1 MAGNGGGRMSGRRR
15 LPAGLRH
22 PLFVAGVGIYLVL
35 ILYKTG
41 SPLVAGWPR
50 PPALL
55 RAHLADA
62 LALPLLLTLELWLL
76 RRYYFRRPAFVL
88 PISWIFSTWLVFS
101 LWFEWLLPHLDARAT
116 ADWRDVLAYA
126 LGGLVFGLWL
136 NRPAEP
142 AD

>member
-1 MAGNGGGRMSGRRR
+1 MAGDGGGRMSGRR
-15 LPAGLRH
+15 LPAELRH
-22 PLFVAGVGIYLVL
+22 PLFVGGVGIYLVL

-41 SPLVAGWPR
+41 SPLVAGWPL

-76 RRYYFRRPAFVL
+76 RRYYFRRPSFVL
-88 PISWIFSTWLVFS
+88 PTSWIFGTWLVFS
-101 LWFEWLLPHLDARAT
+101 LWFEWLLPRLDIRAT

-126 LGGLVFGLWL
+126 LGGLIFGLWL
-136 NRPAEP
+136 NQPAEP

>member
-1 MAGNGGGRMSGRRR
+1 MKR
-15 LPAGLRH
+15 LPAELRH
-22 PLFVAGVGIYLVL
+22 PVFVVGVLTYLAL
-35 ILYKTG
+35 ILYKQN

-62 LALPLLLTLELWLL
+62 LALPLLLTLALWGL

-88 PISWIFSTWLVFS
+88 PRSWIFSTWLVFS
-101 LWFEWLLPHLDARAT
+101 LWFEWLLPRLDAHAT

-126 LGGLVFGLWL
+126 LGGLVFARFM
-136 NRPAEP
+136 NRPASP
-142 AD
+142 VA